1 MSAILLSIQVGLPA
15 VRDEADAEQRW
26 VTGMFKETVTGA
38 VRITPHGI
46 PGDGQADLRNHG
58 GPDKAVNVYPVE
70 HFRHWESA
78 LGIGPLV
85 AGAFGENFTLQGAL
99 EDAVCIGDIL
109 RIGSA
114 LVQVSQPR
122 APCWKLS
129 RRWQVPDLAQRVEQS
144 GKTGW
149 YLRVL
154 EEGLAVAGLRLELVA
169 RPNPGWTVAAA
180 NEIMHQRKDDLDA
193 ARALAGCAALA
204 ESWRQKFLRRAAGT
218 SSESSAARLD
228 GPQGRVHKDRPS

>member
-1 MSAILLSIQVGLPA
+1 MMTMLVSIQVGLPV
-15 VRDEADAEQRW
+15 VRDAADAKQRW

-70 HFRHWESA
+70 HFRHWEST
-78 LGIGPLV
+78 LGIGPLA
-85 AGAFGENFTLQGAL
+85 AGAFGENFTLQGTL
-99 EDAVCIGDIL
+99 EDAVCIGDVL

-129 RRWQVPDLAQRVEQS
+129 RRWQVPDLALRVEQS
-144 GKTGW
+144 GRTGW

-154 EEGLAVAGLRLELVA
+154 EEGLAVAGHRLELIS
-169 RPNPGWTVAAA
+169 RPHPEWTVAAA
-180 NEIMHQRKDDLDA
+180 NEIMHVRKDDREA
-193 ARALAGCAALA
+193 ARALAGCASLA

-218 SSESSAARLD
+218 AGENSAARLR
-228 GPQGRVHKDRPS
+228 GPPG

>member
-1 MSAILLSIQVGLPA
+1 MTATLLSIQVGLPR

-26 VTGMFKETVTGA
+26 VTGMFKDTVTGA
-38 VRITPHGI
+38 VRITPQGI

-70 HFRHWESA
+70 HFRHWAST
-78 LGIGPLV
+78 LGIGPLA
-85 AGAFGENFTLQGAL
+85 AGAFGENFTLQGVL
-99 EDAVCIGDIL
+99 EDGVCIGDIL

-129 RRWQVPDLAQRVEQS
+129 RRWEVADLALRVEQS
-144 GKTGW
+144 GRTGW

-154 EEGLAVAGLRLELVA
+154 EEGLAVAGHRLELVA
-169 RPNPGWTVAAA
+169 RPHPEWTIAAA

-193 ARALAGCAALA
+193 ARALAGCAALS

-218 SSESSAARLD
+218 SSESSAARLG
-228 GPQGRVHKDRPS
+228 GPQGRVQKDRLS